1 MKNAEK
7 RIAVLLSLLILN
19 SYAFAANVIQ
29 LNISRGAAE
38 GGPLRRNVGLSTRAV
53 LLEELLNNQT
63 SYLADVE
70 VGTPPQTVSLI
81 TDTGS
86 SDIWL
91 LDKMADQCNNP
102 AIVKMYGPC
111 TGGTCELAMIFLVC
125 KH

>member
-1 MKNAEK
+1 MKSTENGITA
-7 RIAVLLSLLILN
+7 LLSLLFL
-19 SYAFAANVIQ
+19 SSCAFAANVIQ
-29 LNISRGAAE
+29 LNISKGVP

-91 LDKMADQCNNP
+91 LDKTADQCNNA

-111 TGGTCELAMIFLVC
+111 TGGICELALSFLLG
-125 KH
+125 KY

>member
-1 MKNAEK
+1 MKSAENG
-7 RIAVLLSLLILN
+7 ITALLLLLFLS

-29 LNISRGAAE
+29 LSISRGVPQ

-53 LLEELLNNQT
+53 LLEGLLNNQT

-91 LDKMADQCNNP
+91 LDKTADQCNNA
-102 AIVKMYGPC
+102 AIAKMYGPC
-111 TGGTCELAMIFLVC
+111 TGGTCELAMRFLAC
-125 KH
+125 KY